1 MCIHVYMSKD
11 VFVYVC
17 VYVSMYM
24 CVLVATFACVFVCIC
39 VYMLSAYIYVWHF
52 LVCKVD
58 YHDLLCHMIL

>member
-1 MCIHVYMSKD
+1 MCVYVYMSEG

-17 VYVSMYM
+17 VYISMYM

-39 VYMLSAYIYVWHF
+39 VYMLSVYIYVWYF

>member
-1 MCIHVYMSKD
+1 MCVHVYMSED

-39 VYMLSAYIYVWHF
+39 VYMLSVYIYVWHF